1 VARPLTPLLSRELIV
16 DAALDIIDTDGVA
29 GLSMRRLAA
38 ALGVR
43 GPSIYHH
50 FRRKDEILEAIVE
63 RINSAIDLERA
74 GPGWEQAL
82 ASYAYQ
88 LRDLLIEHPQ
98 VVEFLAL
105 RPVTSD
111 SGLRIYEH
119 MISTLTADGWTI
131 SFSRDVTIAVENL
144 VYGAALMANAPDIDL
159 SAEQR
164 ARFPTLARYADQ
176 PPHER
181 PDDGFETG
189 FRALIEG
196 LRHIDRSPHAT
207 GAGSRRMLDEMHA
220 EIGRVPSAGSD
231 GDP

>member
-1 VARPLTPLLSRELIV
+1 MARPLKPLLSGERIV
-16 DAALDIIDTDGVA
+16 EAALQIIDTDGVE

-38 ALGVR
+38 SLEVR

-50 FRRKDEILEAIVE
+50 FRSKDEILGAIVG
-63 RINSAIDLERA
+63 RINGAIDLECA
-74 GPGWEQAL
+74 GPGWEQAVT
-82 ASYAYQ
+82 SYAHQ
-88 LRDLLIEHPQ
+88 LRDLLIQHPH

-119 MISTLTADGWTI
+119 MISTLAADGWTI

-144 VYGAALMANAPDIDL
+144 VYGAALMANAPDIAL
-159 SAEQR
+159 TTEQR
-164 ARFPTLARYADQ
+164 VRYPTLARYADQ

-181 PDDGFETG
+181 PDDGFEAG

-196 LRHIDRSPHAT
+196 LRQIERST
-207 GAGSRRMLDEMHA
+207 ER
-220 EIGRVPSAGSD
+220 PSARIKTEGRRRA
-231 GDP
+231 G

>member
-1 VARPLTPLLSRELIV
+1 VARPLKPLLSGERIV
-16 DAALDIIDTDGVA
+16 DTALAIIDTDGVE

-50 FRRKDEILEAIVE
+50 FRSKDEILGAIVD
-63 RINSAIDLERA
+63 RINTAIDLERA
-74 GPGWEQAL
+74 GPGWEQAVT
-82 ASYAYQ
+82 SYAYQ

-119 MISTLTADGWTI
+119 MISTLTGDGWTI

-159 SAEQR
+159 TTEQR
-164 ARFPTLARYADQ
+164 VRYPTLARYANQ
-176 PPHER
+176 PPREQ
-181 PDDGFETG
+181 PDDGFEAG

-196 LRHIDRSPHAT
+196 LRQIDRST
-207 GAGSRRMLDEMHA
+207 EG
-220 EIGRVPSAGSD
+220 PSAGIETK
-231 GDP
+231 GRRAG